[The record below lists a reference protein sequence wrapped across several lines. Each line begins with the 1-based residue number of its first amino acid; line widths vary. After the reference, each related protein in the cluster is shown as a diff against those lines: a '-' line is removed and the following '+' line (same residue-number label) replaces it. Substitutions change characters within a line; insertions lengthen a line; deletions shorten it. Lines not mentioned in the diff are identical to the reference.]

1 MAIFNPQEPTNDPNY
16 LQYSHGISGGF
27 GVDKSKAVAL
37 ETLGTGIEGAVSIAD
52 TGIKEYLKTNVRNT
66 VEKERGAY
74 TGYLETLKSIAQTNA
89 IPGEGGDSL
98 MYSNASMDMPDGL
111 QAGLDRSSK
120 YGAASAT
127 GNKINDTL
135 YTARLASEAS
145 GLRSTWSGYKDYI
158 DEQFHKYSGMDPANA
173 YYKNLMQDINYL
185 ASKTNKSCAQAIING
200 VVTAGDVPNADKIWS
215 LHKAINPQT
224 GKPYLS
230 DDEAIHR
237 IFQAREAKA
246 TATALEAARVA
257 RRGDREDT
265 AAVATRDFAQEF
277 SANVNLKM

>member
-37 ETLGTGIEGAVSIAD
+37 ETLGTGIEGAVDIAD
-52 TGIKEYLKTNVRNT
+52 TGIKGYLKKNVRDT
-66 VEKERGAY
+66 VEKERGDY
-74 TGYLETLKSIAQTNA
+74 TNYLETLKKIAQTNA
-89 IPGEGGDSL
+89 IPGEGGGDSL
-98 MYSNASMDMPDGL
+98 MDSNASMDIPDGL

-127 GNKINDTL
+127 GKKINDTL

-173 YYKNLMQDINYL
+173 YYNTLMQDINYL
-185 ASKTNKSCAQAIING
+185 ASKTDKSGAQAIING
-200 VVTAGDVPNADKIWS
+200 AVTAGDVPNADKIWS
-215 LHKAINPQT
+215 LHKAKLMT
-224 GKPYLS
+224 
-230 DDEAIHR
+230 DDEAIAH
-237 IFQAREAKA
+237 IFEARSAKA
-246 TATALEAARVA
+246 TATALETAR
-257 RRGDREDT
+257 T
-265 AAVATRDFAQEF
+265 
-277 SANVNLKM
+277 